1 MTKKN
6 FLYLIVFSS
15 MVFVLYNFYRYTSI
29 FSGWE
34 YSDWLINY
42 QGGFTRRGLIGEILF
57 QIYDLTTFKLSIL
70 ILVLVSSLYLVFYYF
85 LFNSI
90 KILKISWL
98 NLLVFLS
105 PLFFLYPI
113 TNSKVTGRK
122 EIMLIAFFS
131 FLAFFLKKN
140 NFKKT
145 KNIILIFFPL
155 IVLSHSGLI
164 FYVPYFLT
172 LLFLINYEK
181 KFTFHL
187 KEFFPVAVISFILLF
202 LVTFFQGSEYHVKEI
217 CNSVKNFAAKNC
229 GIGDQIGTL
238 KLNIE
243 YPLNEKNGMWGGYL
257 IIYLTSLIVAFFPIS
272 LIFFYS
278 KFKSKHL
285 KKINPLFII
294 LIPFFSSIPLYY
306 LAFDWGRYIYISYC
320 CTFFLYIFCIKNNIL
335 KFDDKLIMFFEKKK
349 IHVLFIIVV
358 LVGYSFTWTVP
369 YCCKTSFKLIFE
381 KPIYN
386 LIKNN

>member
-131 FLAFFLKKN
+131 FLAFFLKK
-140 NFKKT
+140 K
-145 KNIILIFFPL
+145 
-155 IVLSHSGLI
+155 
-164 FYVPYFLT
+164 
-172 LLFLINYEK
+172 
-181 KFTFHL
+181 
-187 KEFFPVAVISFILLF
+187 
-202 LVTFFQGSEYHVKEI
+202 
-217 CNSVKNFAAKNC
+217 
-229 GIGDQIGTL
+229 
-238 KLNIE
+238 
-243 YPLNEKNGMWGGYL
+243 
-257 IIYLTSLIVAFFPIS
+257 
-272 LIFFYS
+272 
-278 KFKSKHL
+278 
-285 KKINPLFII
+285 
-294 LIPFFSSIPLYY
+294 
-306 LAFDWGRYIYISYC
+306 
-320 CTFFLYIFCIKNNIL
+320 
-335 KFDDKLIMFFEKKK
+335 
-349 IHVLFIIVV
+349 
-358 LVGYSFTWTVP
+358 
-369 YCCKTSFKLIFE
+369 
-381 KPIYN
+381 
-386 LIKNN
+386 

>member
-1 MTKKN
+1 
-6 FLYLIVFSS
+6 

-131 FLAFFLKKN
+131 FLAFFLKK
-140 NFKKT
+140 K
-145 KNIILIFFPL
+145 
-155 IVLSHSGLI
+155 
-164 FYVPYFLT
+164 
-172 LLFLINYEK
+172 
-181 KFTFHL
+181 
-187 KEFFPVAVISFILLF
+187 
-202 LVTFFQGSEYHVKEI
+202 
-217 CNSVKNFAAKNC
+217 
-229 GIGDQIGTL
+229 
-238 KLNIE
+238 
-243 YPLNEKNGMWGGYL
+243 
-257 IIYLTSLIVAFFPIS
+257 
-272 LIFFYS
+272 
-278 KFKSKHL
+278 
-285 KKINPLFII
+285 
-294 LIPFFSSIPLYY
+294 
-306 LAFDWGRYIYISYC
+306 
-320 CTFFLYIFCIKNNIL
+320 
-335 KFDDKLIMFFEKKK
+335 
-349 IHVLFIIVV
+349 
-358 LVGYSFTWTVP
+358 
-369 YCCKTSFKLIFE
+369 
-381 KPIYN
+381 
-386 LIKNN
+386 

>member
-122 EIMLIAFFS
+122 EIMLTAFFS
-131 FLAFFLKKN
+131 FLAFFLKK
-140 NFKKT
+140 K
-145 KNIILIFFPL
+145 
-155 IVLSHSGLI
+155 
-164 FYVPYFLT
+164 
-172 LLFLINYEK
+172 
-181 KFTFHL
+181 
-187 KEFFPVAVISFILLF
+187 
-202 LVTFFQGSEYHVKEI
+202 
-217 CNSVKNFAAKNC
+217 
-229 GIGDQIGTL
+229 
-238 KLNIE
+238 
-243 YPLNEKNGMWGGYL
+243 
-257 IIYLTSLIVAFFPIS
+257 
-272 LIFFYS
+272 
-278 KFKSKHL
+278 
-285 KKINPLFII
+285 
-294 LIPFFSSIPLYY
+294 
-306 LAFDWGRYIYISYC
+306 
-320 CTFFLYIFCIKNNIL
+320 
-335 KFDDKLIMFFEKKK
+335 
-349 IHVLFIIVV
+349 
-358 LVGYSFTWTVP
+358 
-369 YCCKTSFKLIFE
+369 
-381 KPIYN
+381 
-386 LIKNN
+386 